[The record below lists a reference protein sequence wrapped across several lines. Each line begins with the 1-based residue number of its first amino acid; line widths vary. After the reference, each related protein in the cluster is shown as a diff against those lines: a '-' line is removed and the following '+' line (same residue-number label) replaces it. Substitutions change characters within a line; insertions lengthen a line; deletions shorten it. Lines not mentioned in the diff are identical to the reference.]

1 VKNET
6 EKKITTIDDQAGKDG
21 NLWKKDGKD
30 HRYQIILMFF
40 PITLCS
46 KRKKQKDR

>member
-1 VKNET
+1 ME
-6 EKKITTIDDQAGKDG
+6 
-21 NLWKKDGKD
+21 KDGKD

-46 KRKKQKDR
+46 ERNRRTHDKHVVAIRHVSMPYSMRTHVTA